1 MLKKIF
7 SIVFL
12 VITSFVSAQNYIK
25 HTVNTDETIQTIAK
39 KYKVTPFDIYKLNP
53 DAQNGIQVTDVLL
66 IPKSIVKEEDKV
78 EIKPKETT
86 PTKPKEVVV
95 VKPKET
101 VVTKPKE
108 AVVTKSKAKTHTV
121 VAKES
126 LYSISKKYDIT
137 IESIENNN
145 PILKTEGLQPGQ
157 VLVISNKTV
166 ITNSTEKKSEVKVE
180 KNQEV
185 KKVVATV
192 IHEVQPKETKYGI
205 ATKYGISVEELEKLN
220 PEIIDNLPIGFKLK
234 IIKNGSKPE
243 IVKDIKVQ
251 TTNPKTEVVPIKTIN
266 FFIQSGETIYSL
278 TRKFNT
284 SEATLLALNPD
295 LKDGVK
301 EGMTLKVPAN
311 SSISNE
317 FKSEFKD
324 FTKSISTK
332 NKKKLVLFLPFN
344 VSKIQNDSLTS
355 IGERLKKDKFLNMTL
370 DFYSGAVMAID
381 SAKVLGLNLDIQ
393 ILDSEETKNST
404 SALSQVQTN
413 DFSDVNA
420 VIGPFYQ
427 VNIEKVASE
436 LESKNIPVISPLSKD
451 EGKSYA
457 NLYQSMPQNDAIK
470 NAMFGYMREKN
481 GNIIS
486 FVDAKKPLIKQYIL
500 DYQKDAKIAG
510 LSEKGGFVADSIKKY
525 LVKDKL
531 NFVVMATERTETI
544 ISITSV
550 LANALKEYQI
560 QLVLLEANDNIDFD
574 EIPLTRLT
582 KLKLT
587 YPSLTK
593 ENTSDEAKKFERA
606 YKKKNKVFPNQYAT
620 RGFDL
625 TLDTMLRLSQE
636 KTFEETCNTTTTEQ
650 VENKFEY
657 SKKLS
662 GGYANNG
669 CYILFYDTDLTLK
682 TAQ

>member
-7 SIVFL
+7 SILFL
-12 VITSFVSAQNYIK
+12 IITSFVSAQSYIK

-53 DAQNGIQVTDVLL
+53 DAQNGIQITDVLL
-66 IPKSIVKEEDKV
+66 IPKSIVKEDNV
-78 EIKPKETT
+78 EVKPKETT
-86 PTKPKEVVV
+86 PNKPKEVVV
-95 VKPKET
+95 VKPKEA
-101 VVTKPKE
+101 VIPKLI
-108 AVVTKSKAKTHTV
+108 AKTHTV

-126 LYSISKKYDIT
+126 LYSISKKYNIS
-137 IESIENNN
+137 IESLKNFN
-145 PILKTEGLQPGQ
+145 PSLKTDNLQLGQ
-157 VLVISNKTV
+157 ILLVSGKPVPEKLTEKKIIEKV
-166 ITNSTEKKSEVKVE
+166 EKKSEVKVE
-180 KNQEV
+180 KTVEV
-185 KKVVATV
+185 KKSIATFT
-192 IHEVQPKETKYGI
+192 HEVQPKETKYGI

-220 PEIIDNLPIGFKLK
+220 PEILENLPIGFKLK
-234 IIKNGSKPE
+234 IVKNGFKPE

-251 TTNPKTEVVPIKTIN
+251 TTNPKAEVVPIKTIN
-266 FFIQSGETIYSL
+266 FLVQSGETIYSL

-311 SSISNE
+311 TSITNE

-344 VSKIQNDSLTS
+344 VSKIQSDSLTS

-370 DFYSGAVMAID
+370 DFYSGAIMAID

-404 SALSQVQTN
+404 SALSQIQTN
-413 DFSDVNA
+413 DFSDTNA
-420 VIGPFYQ
+420 IIGPFYQ
-427 VNIEKVASE
+427 VNIEKIASE

-470 NAMFGYMREKN
+470 NAMFSYMREKN

-486 FVDAKKPLIKQYIL
+486 FVDPKKPLIKQYIL
-500 DYQKDAKIAG
+500 DYQKDVKIAG

-525 LVKDKL
+525 FVKDKL

-544 ISITSV
+544 ITITNV
-550 LANALKEYQI
+550 LANAMKEYQI

-574 EIPLTRLT
+574 EIPLSRLT

-593 ENTSDEAKKFERA
+593 ENTSGEAKKFERA

-636 KTFEETCNTTTTEQ
+636 KTFEETCNTIATEQ

-669 CYILFYDTDLTLK
+669 CYILFYDTDLTIK